1 MKSLLGPF
9 ITSPCLKL
17 GGKGEK
23 SKGLTICGPLMP
35 PQLIPS
41 FFLPHTPR
49 LSRYS
54 VSIRQFKCPQCVQ
67 YTGGLEFINEQK
79 QRKDGPH
86 HLGNGSSS
94 ELKRK
99 KIN

>member
-67 YTGGLEFINEQK
+67 YTGGLEFINPPETEE
-79 QRKDGPH
+79 GWP
-86 HLGNGSSS
+86 SSFG
-94 ELKRK
+94 EWL
-99 KIN
+99 IF